1 NRRVV
6 PELTE
11 EWVQGATA
19 FKTVGELKKEVSQRL
34 EETYKNLSDQI
45 AEARIIEQIIKGSTI
60 DFPSVMVH
68 EEMEHL
74 AQELGEE
81 IKDKMTYEQWL
92 QRSGLTEDKHREK
105 LASQA
110 VDRIQSTL
118 ALRELAR
125 VENLQATPEEIDAEF
140 NSLTAGSEVTD
151 EQLAKLKAD

>member
-1 NRRVV
+1 
-6 PELTE
+6 
-11 EWVQGATA
+11 
-19 FKTVGELKKEVSQRL
+19 
-34 EETYKNLSDQI
+34 LSDQI
-45 AEARIIEQIIKGSTI
+45 AEARIIEQIIKASTI
-60 DFPSVMVH
+60 EFPSVMVH

-92 QRSGLTEDKHREK
+92 QRSGLTEEKHREK

-110 VDRIQSTL
+110 AGRIQSTL

-140 NSLTAGSEVTD
+140 NSLTAGTEVTE
-151 EQLAKLKAD
+151 EQLSKLKSDPQRRNQVANINVKRKLRDFLFSKAKIKEVAAGPKES